1 MSGGYRHKCQKSLLY
16 LGIQSIGIL
25 ALKRQFLKKKMCIPL
40 AAHQVRT
47 VGVFQTMSFKAL
59 NWDTF
64 LILKKKKRYFRLYK
78 PLTVRYKH
86 TATETTAKKAN
97 RALLRLTCPGPAGRG
112 VAPIDLRL
120 DCLIYAAYRADR
132 ARRRPS
138 NQCECASLGPAE
150 AAETAEHRKGIP

>member
-59 NWDTF
+59 N
-64 LILKKKKRYFRLYK
+64 
-78 PLTVRYKH
+78 
-86 TATETTAKKAN
+86 
-97 RALLRLTCPGPAGRG
+97 
-112 VAPIDLRL
+112 
-120 DCLIYAAYRADR
+120 
-132 ARRRPS
+132 
-138 NQCECASLGPAE
+138 
-150 AAETAEHRKGIP
+150 